1 VGLRPTEFA
10 RQRHW
15 PTHKAG
21 HAILYSVQGLIACR
35 AHSRLVLDF
44 LVGLRRHGPR
54 AQHALMAWEHV
65 DCLHEYPFA
74 SETGAPPRDPPPP
87 KPGAPLPPY
96 VVRIVPDATGLVRV
110 FGAGPNHYADTAFWL
125 EVDRG
130 TERGRALL
138 DKLARYYRHAQRS
151 WPYDR
156 NLSRL
161 LIVVEHND
169 EPRLAY
175 LRRRLQRL
183 NQHYRMTLDVR
194 LTRADLLAARGGL
207 DPTRPKWRT
216 LDDDTFVSAFN
227 QPAQPGD
234 NPPC

>member
-1 VGLRPTEFA
+1 
-10 RQRHW
+10 
-15 PTHKAG
+15 
-21 HAILYSVQGLIACR
+21 
-35 AHSRLVLDF
+35 
-44 LVGLRRHGPR
+44 
-54 AQHALMAWEHV
+54 
-65 DCLHEYPFA
+65 
-74 SETGAPPRDPPPP
+74 
-87 KPGAPLPPY
+87 
-96 VVRIVPDATGLVRV
+96 VRIVPDATGLVRV

-138 DKLARYYRHAQRS
+138 DKLARYYRHAHRS

-156 NLSRL
+156 NMLRL

-175 LRRRLQRL
+175 LRRRLQQL

-216 LDDDTFVSAFN
+216 LDDDSFVPAFN
-227 QPAQPGD
+227 QPPQPGD
-234 NPPC
+234 DPPC